1 MASKISLQPGNP
13 APQTLYCENY
23 IPEKDP
29 LQTLVLQIFLI
40 PPVFATGE
48 KEDRLMNYYIK
59 KTALPVLCRGEQGYK
74 VMGVNLLFID
84 LFRLFRSPLGKPIF
98 FTNNLFNQTLRLG
111 FSR

>member
-59 KTALPVLCRGEQGYK
+59 KKLHCPCCVGGSKA
-74 VMGVNLLFID
+74 I
-84 LFRLFRSPLGKPIF
+84 RSWGLI
-98 FTNNLFNQTLRLG
+98 
-111 FSR
+111 SYS